1 MNFSAKSVVLLCLL
15 LFFAASVCPAQ
26 EAVKAPEVKKVSILG
41 NKSISENVII
51 NKIKVHPGLI
61 FDQKTINEDI
71 ERLYSLGFFENIT
84 VDVDEDGEGVNVYFI
99 VKEKPILKEIIFKGN
114 EHIKD
119 RLLLKQM
126 ESAIGEIAS
135 ERKLKNDVQSIK
147 KFYETKAFPDAE
159 IDYKLVEDKEAGQA
173 IVTIEVRENDKIRI
187 KKINIIGNKN
197 VKAKELLKRM
207 KTKNYFLFIRRG
219 LYQEE
224 MLKYDLDRMVMYY
237 NSLGYIDMEVLDVRK
252 IMDKTGKWM
261 TVDIEVREGR
271 TYDTGNVEISG
282 CNVFPVDSIE
292 RVLKMKPGILFTPTD
307 TRDDADR
314 IKNYYAQRGYV
325 DANVNQDT
333 KYNVDTDKIDVT
345 YFLDEGRQFRIEQI
359 RVEGN
364 TKTKDIVVRR
374 ELNVYPG
381 EIIDGVKVK
390 TSKARLENTGYFKDV
405 TTVYEPG
412 SKLDTKDL
420 VVNVEEKKTGTVGF
434 GAGFSSTDDVVG
446 FVELTQSNF
455 DWKSWP
461 TFTGAGQKLR
471 IKAQAGNKRYDLLLS
486 WTEPWFLG
494 KKLSFGFDLFA
505 NEYKYLSTDYE
516 QADRGFDVRL
526 AKPLGE
532 FVRVDTMY
540 KYEQIKIKNI
550 DQSAPDIIRAQEGT
564 HDVSSIAGGITR
576 DTRDNFYNPSS
587 GMKNT
592 VVVTYAGDFLGG
604 NVDFVKYF
612 AQTSVYFPLIDYD
625 SGIVLRLAGEAGVV
639 EEHSGSDDV
648 PFFER
653 FFVGGSGTIRGFNY
667 RECGPKSNDDI
678 NKGEPVGGKTMA
690 WGSAEVTFPLYE
702 RIVFGA
708 CFIDIGNVWSDAWSF
723 SKGGPDPYNVAY
735 NMGAGIGVKLNLPI
749 GPIRIDYGWPI
760 KYDDFNYEKNG
771 VLHFNMGYTF

>member
-1 MNFSAKSVVLLCLL
+1 MNFSVKSVILFCLI
-15 LFFAASVCPAQ
+15 LFFAVSMCSAQ
-26 EAVKAPEVKKVSILG
+26 GENKAPEIRKVSILG
-41 NKSISENVII
+41 NRSISENVII
-51 NKIKVHPGLI
+51 NKIKVRPGAG

-71 ERLYSLGFFENIT
+71 ERLYSLGFFDNIT
-84 VDVDEDGEGVNVYFI
+84 VDVDETENGVNIYFI
-99 VKEKPILKEIIFKGN
+99 VKEKPILKEVIFKGN
-114 EHIKD
+114 EKIKD
-119 RLLLKQM
+119 KLLLKQM
-126 ESAIGEIAS
+126 ESTLGEIAS

-159 IDYKLVEDKEAGQA
+159 VNYKLVEDKEAGQA
-173 IVTIEVRENDKIRI
+173 VVTIEIQENDKIRI
-187 KKINIIGNKN
+187 KRINFIGNKN

-207 KTKNYFLFIRRG
+207 KTKNYFLFVRRG

-224 MLKYDLDRMVMYY
+224 LLKYDLDRTVMYY
-237 NSLGYIDMEVLDVRK
+237 NSLGYIDMEVLDIRK

-261 TVDIEVREGR
+261 TLDIEINEGR
-271 TYDTGNVEISG
+271 TYSAGNIETAG
-282 CNVFPVDSIE
+282 CNVFPSESVENI
-292 RVLKMKPGILFTPTD
+292 LKMKTDSLFTPTK

-314 IKNYYAQRGYV
+314 IKDYYAQRGYV
-325 DANVNQDT
+325 DASVNYGT
-333 KYNVDTDKIDVT
+333 KYNVDTDKIDVA
-345 YFLDEGRQFRIEQI
+345 YYIDEGRQFKIERI

-405 TTVYEPG
+405 TTAYEPG

-434 GAGFSSTDDVVG
+434 GAGFSSIDSVVG

-455 DWKSWP
+455 DWKNWP

-471 IKAQAGNKRYDLLLS
+471 IKAQMGSKRYDLLLS

-516 QADRGFDVRL
+516 QASRGFDIRL

-532 FVRVDTMY
+532 FIRVDTMY
-540 KYEQIKIKNI
+540 KLEQIKIKNI
-550 DQSAPDIIRAQEGT
+550 DQYAPDVIKAQEGR
-564 HDVSSIAGGITR
+564 HNVSSIAAGITR
-576 DTRDNFYNPSS
+576 DTRDNFYNPSR

-592 VVVTYAGDFLGG
+592 AVITYAGDFLGG
-604 NVDFVKYF
+604 NVDFIKYF
-612 AQTSVYFPLIDYD
+612 VQTSVYFPLIDYD

-653 FFVGGSGTIRGFNY
+653 FFLGGSGTIRGFNY
-667 RECGPKSNDDI
+667 REVGPKCNDDV
-678 NKGEPVGGKTMA
+678 NRGEPIGGKTMA

-702 RIVFGA
+702 RVVFGA

-723 SKGGPDPYNVAY
+723 SKGGVDPYNVAY
-735 NMGAGIGVKLNLPI
+735 NMGAGVGVKLNLPI